1 MPPCASLTISAA
13 VVTAAMAM
21 PTMPNRLPRIELVGW
36 LRPLSDWM
44 KQTLAIRYS
53 SVTRFRLMSLPLD
66 LLGGGLLPLE
76 HLQHSPRDEEA
87 AEDVHRRE
95 RHGEHAHGLAERAF
109 GECRRQHRA

>member
-66 LLGGGLLPLE
+66 LLGCRGLFPE
-76 HLQHSPRDEEA
+76 HLQHPARDQKA
-87 AEDVHRRE
+87 AEDVHRGQRD
-95 RHGEHAHGLAERAF
+95 RDHAHGFAQVA
-109 GECRRQHRA
+109 